1 MDAAKYPNKT
11 RQIRPGYSAS
21 EVRRQIEALCD
32 LIGSGAPLDGMSRA
46 RALGLVLGLERK
58 LPDADSRGLLHELRG
73 MVRAGER
80 CPGNTDALKLLPAL
94 VRRLREKVLAL
105 SEMPCLGNPISPG

>member
-1 MDAAKYPNKT
+1 MDAVKSPDQT
-11 RQIRPGYSAS
+11 RQIRPGSAAS
-21 EVRRQIEALCD
+21 EVRRLIEALCD

-73 MVRAGER
+73 RVRAGER
-80 CPGNTDALKLLPAL
+80 SPGNTDALKVLPSL
-94 VRRLREKVLAL
+94 VQRLQEKVLAL
-105 SEMPCLGNPISPG
+105 SDVPCLGNPISPG